1 MLHWKSL
8 YFSPFFLSRCY
19 VTILVAV
26 LYVSAVVLTEL
37 RLDINFLLQ
46 HFSHHLQSGG
56 TPMGINYSKARVSL
70 AGLKSDSAETT
81 LNCVAHCRQRHRR
94 VSPIGKQWRQEVV

>member
-1 MLHWKSL
+1 MLHWNL
-8 YFSPFFLSRCY
+8 YFSPFFHTLCY

-37 RLDINFLLQ
+37 RLDINFQLQ

-56 TPMGINYSKARVSL
+56 TPMGINYRKARVSL
-70 AGLKSDSAETT
+70 AGLKSDSETT
-81 LNCVAHCRQRHRR
+81 LTV
-94 VSPIGKQWRQEVV
+94 